1 MKVFKFNLVTFILT
15 QIVLI
20 LGGQFA
26 LANVKVLVS
35 DCSGTLI
42 KMPGM
47 GPEQKGLVLTSGHCI
62 GVGSFNE
69 RYPDD
74 KEIFINFE
82 IKGRAQVRSSSKPL
96 GKSYSYSKIIWATMT
111 GVDIALIELDVSIGL
126 IEKEGFRF
134 YEPSE
139 KTTFIGQEL
148 HFSSANKGYEQKC
161 NVEDYVPIL
170 KEGPWTFHNALR
182 ASIDCQ
188 FIHGQSGTA
197 GIDPIDGRIYA
208 IAQTIYEGNEP
219 CSLGNPCE
227 VKESN
232 QNIVRELGRA
242 YLAPV
247 DILFKYYNFVEKRFE
262 F

>member
-1 MKVFKFNLVTFILT
+1 MKAFNYNLFALILT
-15 QIVLI
+15 QITLNF
-20 LGGQFA
+20 GGQFT

-47 GPEQKGLVLTSGHCI
+47 GPEHKGLVLTSGHCV
-62 GVGSFNE
+62 GFGSFE
-69 RYPDD
+69 GRYPDD
-74 KEIFINFE
+74 KEIFINVE
-82 IKGRAQVRSSSKPL
+82 VKGRVQVRSSSKPL
-96 GKSYSYSKIIWATMT
+96 GKSYRYSKIIWATMT
-111 GVDIALIELDVSIGL
+111 DVDIALIELDANIGKV
-126 IEKEGFRF
+126 EQEGFSF

-139 KTTFIGQEL
+139 KPVYINQEL
-148 HFSSANKGYEQKC
+148 HFDSANKGAQQKC
-161 NVEDYVPIL
+161 FVEDIVPIL
-170 KEGPWTFHNALR
+170 KEGPWTFHDALR

-208 IAQTIYEGNEP
+208 IAQTIYEGKEP

-232 QNIVRELGRA
+232 QSVVRELGSA

-247 DILFKYYNFVEKRFE
+247 DILFKYYNSVEKRFE